1 MHLPSRL
8 RGFWVA
14 RIDGWDYVEVLEEG
28 LDLTGMYVSIV
39 VKCDG
44 CMCDKT
50 EFPTIGF

>member
-28 LDLTGMYVSIV
+28 LDVQVCLYVSIV
-39 VKCDG
+39 VKCDR
-44 CMCDKT
+44 CMW
-50 EFPTIGF
+50 